1 MKNVFHKKD
10 KIFQLYPLNIS
21 KGFLKK
27 REKKIIY
34 ASTFEIRAN
43 NLSKNIWKKKKNFLL
58 NKFDNLDKQIF
69 WRNSLTKKLNDEK
82 KFLVYRDLKSLQ
94 RSKIIENIY
103 KNNSHNISLFGQNWN
118 RIINKKFDNIN
129 HNELKKLY
137 KDNICL
143 DLGSKC
149 GSLTLYPRSI
159 QIIEN
164 GGLLLQLK
172 QSDSQIIFGKY
183 EKLFTFTS
191 FKDLNLKLKRL
202 LNDTNYYY
210 RLVNKQFHIFK
221 NSYKKIEKQL
231 DEIF

>member
-1 MKNVFHKKD
+1 M
-10 KIFQLYPLNIS
+10 
-21 KGFLKK
+21 
-27 REKKIIY
+27 
-34 ASTFEIRAN
+34 
-43 NLSKNIWKKKKNFLL
+43 
-58 NKFDNLDKQIF
+58 DKQIF